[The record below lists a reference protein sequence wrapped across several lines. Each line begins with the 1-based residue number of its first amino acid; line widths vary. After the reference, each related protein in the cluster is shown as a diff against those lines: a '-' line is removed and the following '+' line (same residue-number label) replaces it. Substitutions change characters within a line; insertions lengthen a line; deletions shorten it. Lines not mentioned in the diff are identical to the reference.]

1 MCLDFFV
8 CMGGDNPVVI
18 FTDGHQKFA
27 DLRAEMAK
35 ARRYIHIQYYII
47 KNDEVFHSMIPI
59 LEQKAAAGVRV
70 RILYDSMGCYR
81 MPPKVWRYLRNHGI
95 AVRAFRS
102 KLNYRN
108 HRKIVV
114 IDGKIGYLGGF
125 NIGKE
130 YISRDVKFGHWR
142 DTHLKI
148 RGSVVRELEKWF
160 VRDWKMEGRVHAWQW
175 RTFHMRGAFALGKRH
190 LGKTVKMYTTN
201 LGKSVEDNL
210 EGNKPIKFHP
220 VKIIASG
227 PDAHRYGIRNAYLRL
242 FRSARCHIYI
252 QTPYFVPDRPILTAL
267 QTAAASGIDV
277 RLMIPCKPDHPF
289 VYWATWH
296 YMGQILKAG
305 ARCFL
310 YENGF
315 LHAKEVLVDGTVA
328 SCGTANMDIRSFRL
342 NYEINAVIYDA
353 EAVKKL
359 ENIFQKDLQ
368 NCREITWEEY
378 QKLGWNIRV
387 KQGFS
392 RLLSPLL

>member
-1 MCLDFFV
+1 MSGFFRLY
-8 CMGGDNPVVI
+8 GGDNPVVI

-190 LGKTVKMYTTN
+190 LGKTVK
-201 LGKSVEDNL
+201 
-210 EGNKPIKFHP
+210 
-220 VKIIASG
+220 IIASG

-289 VYWATWH
+289 VYWGTWY

-378 QKLGWNIRV
+378 QKRGWNIRV

>member
-1 MCLDFFV
+1 MSGFFRLY
-8 CMGGDNPVVI
+8 GGDNPVVI

-148 RGSVVRELEKWF
+148 GGKAVKELEKWF
-160 VRDWKMEGRVHAWQW
+160 VRDWKSV
-175 RTFHMRGAFALGKRH
+175 K
-190 LGKTVKMYTTN
+190 KDTVEAGEVM
-201 LGKSVEDNL
+201 GSGQVQ
-210 EGNKPIKFHP
+210 
-220 VKIIASG
+220 IIASG
-227 PDAHRYGIRNAYLRL
+227 PDIHRYEIRNAYLHL
-242 FRSARCHIYI
+242 FCSARHHIYI

-289 VYWATWH
+289 VYWGTWY

-378 QKLGWNIRV
+378 QKRGWNIRV

>member
-1 MCLDFFV
+1 
-8 CMGGDNPVVI
+8 
-18 FTDGHQKFA
+18 
-27 DLRAEMAK
+27 MAK

-95 AVRAFRS
+95 VVRAFRS

-148 RGSVVRELEKWF
+148 GGKAVKELEKWF
-160 VRDWKMEGRVHAWQW
+160 VRDWKSV
-175 RTFHMRGAFALGKRH
+175 K
-190 LGKTVKMYTTN
+190 KDTVEAGEVM
-201 LGKSVEDNL
+201 GS
-210 EGNKPIKFHP
+210 GQ

-289 VYWATWH
+289 VYWGTWY

-378 QKLGWNIRV
+378 QKRGWNIRV

>member
-1 MCLDFFV
+1 ME
-8 CMGGDNPVVI
+8 I
-18 FTDGHQKFA
+18 FIDGEEKFA
-27 DLRAEMAK
+27 DLRSEMAK

-59 LEQKAAAGVRV
+59 LERKAAEGVQV

-81 MPPKVWRYLRNHGI
+81 MPPKVWRCLREHGI
-95 AVRAFRS
+95 AVRPFHS

-148 RGSVVRELEKWF
+148 GGRAVKELEKWF
-160 VRDWKMEGRVHAWQW
+160 ARDWCIAGGTHMWWKRVLRMGKVCALHGRRVY
-175 RTFHMRGAFALGKRH
+175 GP
-190 LGKTVKMYTTN
+190 GKTYIRRSVGRYTAGTD
-201 LGKSVEDNL
+201 GITESGQVR
-210 EGNKPIKFHP
+210 
-220 VKIIASG
+220 IIASG
-227 PDAHRYGIRNAYLRL
+227 PDTHRYQIRNAYLHL
-242 FRSARCHIYI
+242 FRSARHHIYI
-252 QTPYFVPDRPILTAL
+252 QTPYFVPDRLILTAL
-267 QTAAASGIDV
+267 QTAAQSGIDV

-289 VYWATWH
+289 VYWATW
-296 YMGQILKAG
+296 YFMGRILKAG

-315 LHAKEVLVDGTVA
+315 LHAKSVLVDGNVA

-342 NYEINAVIYDA
+342 NYEINAVIY
-353 EAVKKL
+353 EKETVNRL
-359 ENIFQKDLQ
+359 EEIFQNDLQ

-378 QKLGWNIRV
+378 QKRRWNIRA
-387 KQGFS
+387 KEAFA

>member
-1 MCLDFFV
+1 MKQSTHQVSQSKSQSKSRINNRNMQTIKSRRMCLDFFRLWV
-8 CMGGDNPVVI
+8 KRDRRKGARKGMEI
-18 FTDGHQKFA
+18 FIDGERKFA
-27 DLRAEMAK
+27 DLRSEMVR
-35 ARRYIHIQYYII
+35 ARQYIHIQYYII

-108 HRKIVV
+108 HRKIIV

-148 RGSVVRELEKWF
+148 GGKAVKELEKWF
-160 VRDWKMEGRVHAWQW
+160 VRDWKSV
-175 RTFHMRGAFALGKRH
+175 K
-190 LGKTVKMYTTN
+190 KDTVEAGEVM
-201 LGKSVEDNL
+201 GSGQVQ
-210 EGNKPIKFHP
+210 
-220 VKIIASG
+220 IIASG
-227 PDAHRYGIRNAYLRL
+227 PDIHRYEIRNAYLHL
-242 FRSARCHIYI
+242 FCSARHHIYI

-289 VYWATWH
+289 VYWGTWY

-378 QKLGWNIRV
+378 QKRGWNIRV

>member
-1 MCLDFFV
+1 ME
-8 CMGGDNPVVI
+8 I
-18 FTDGHQKFA
+18 FIDGEQKFA
-27 DLRAEMAK
+27 DLRSEMAK

-59 LEQKAAAGVRV
+59 LERKAAEGVKV
-70 RILYDSMGCYR
+70 RILYDVMGCYR
-81 MPPKVWRYLRNHGI
+81 MLPRVWRGLRKRGI

-148 RGSVVRELEKWF
+148 GGRAVKELEKWF
-160 VRDWKMEGRVHAWQW
+160 ARDWGIARKISPLEKWQSHMWWKRESQIGKMCALHGRSV
-175 RTFHMRGAFALGKRH
+175 GVP
-190 LGKTVKMYTTN
+190 GKTYIRRSVGRYTAGTD
-201 LGKSVEDNL
+201 GMTGSGQVQ
-210 EGNKPIKFHP
+210 
-220 VKIIASG
+220 IIASG
-227 PDAHRYGIRNAYLRL
+227 PDTHRYQIRNAYLRL
-242 FRSARCHIYI
+242 FRSARYHIYI
-252 QTPYFVPDRPILTAL
+252 QTPYFVPDRPILTTLQKAAL
-267 QTAAASGIDV
+267 SGIDV

-289 VYWATWH
+289 VYWATW
-296 YMGQILKAG
+296 YFMGRILKAG

-315 LHAKEVLVDGTVA
+315 LHAKSVLVDQKLA

-342 NYEINAVIYDA
+342 NYEINAVIYQK
-353 EAVKKL
+353 ETVNRL
-359 ENIFQKDLQ
+359 EDIFQNDLQ

-378 QKLGWNIRV
+378 QKRSPMIWV
-387 KQGFS
+387 KETFA

>member
-1 MCLDFFV
+1 M
-8 CMGGDNPVVI
+8 VI

-27 DLRAEMAK
+27 DLRSEMAK

-59 LEQKAAAGVRV
+59 LEQKAAVGVRV

-81 MPPKVWRYLRNHGI
+81 MPPKVWRCLQNHGI

-148 RGSVVRELEKWF
+148 RGSAVRELEKWF
-160 VRDWKMEGRVHAWQW
+160 VRDWNIAGGACTWRWQIL
-175 RTFHMRGAFALGKRH
+175 HVRGMFAAGKKH
-190 LGKTVKMYTTN
+190 LGKSLKKCMAN
-201 LGKSVEDNL
+201 LGKMAEDNL
-210 EGNKPIKFHP
+210 EEDKPVKFHP
-220 VKIIASG
+220 VQIIASG
-227 PDAHRYGIRNAYLRL
+227 PDAHRYEIRNAYLRF
-242 FRSARCHIYI
+242 FRSARHHIYI
-252 QTPYFVPDRPILTAL
+252 QTPYFVPDRPIITAL

-315 LHAKEVLVDGTVA
+315 LHAKGVFVDGTVA

-353 EAVKKL
+353 ETVKKL
-359 ENIFQKDLQ
+359 EDIFQKDLQ

-378 QKLGWNIRV
+378 QRRGWNIRV
-387 KQGFS
+387 KEGFS